1 MTAPAFLASS
11 FYFTELAGVT
21 DVQTILDTLATLLK
35 TTNNPPW
42 TEPTAGTYQSPV
54 DAYGRCFTM
63 TPVKESVTRLSW
75 VIKDRTGSR
84 MHVETKLQVD
94 IAAGGSAVRIYS
106 GQYHLVIESMNGATR
121 ELLMAS
127 IIDQAP
133 ETPGQPASYIAVWAG
148 YRNAAGAAM
157 GNGLDSWH
165 VNGATTGPRVLQP
178 LVYSNTSEFL
188 AHDGSIIFVPVDI
201 CSGAL
206 TAILYGRLYH
216 FLFSDDAV
224 VPGSDYTV
232 PLDDST
238 TGTFRGLVNLSNGAN
253 GFSLSIRKA

>member
-1 MTAPAFLASS
+1 MTAPAFLATS

-35 TTNNPPW
+35 TTNSPPW
-42 TEPTAGTYQSPV
+42 TEPTAGTFQSPV
-54 DAYGRCFTM
+54 DSYGRCFTM
-63 TPVKESVTRLSW
+63 TPVKESATRLSW
-75 VIKDRTGSR
+75 VIKDRAGIR

-94 IAAGGSAVRIYS
+94 TAVGGSVVRIYS

-148 YRNAAGAAM
+148 ARNAAGTLM
-157 GNGLDSWH
+157 GNGFDSWH
-165 VNGATTGPRVLQP
+165 LNGAATGPRLLQP
-178 LVYSNTSEFL
+178 VVYSNASEFL
-188 AHDGSIIFVPVDI
+188 AHDGSIIFAPVDI

-206 TAILYGRLYH
+206 SAILYGRLYQ

-232 PLDDST
+232 PLDDSA
-238 TGTFRGLVNLSNGAN
+238 TGIFRGLTNVANGAN